1 MKKYDYILVGSG
13 LYAGVFAWYARKNK
27 KRCLVVEKRNHI
39 GGNVYCEDVEGIHV
53 HKYGAHIFHTGNR
66 KVWEFVN
73 SLAEFN
79 RYTNSP
85 VANYKGQM
93 YNMPFNMNTFS
104 RMWGISTP
112 DEAKAIIEKQ
122 RAEITGEPKNLEE
135 QAIRL
140 VGRELYEK
148 LIKGYTEK
156 QWGRDCRELPAF
168 IIKRIPVRYIYDN
181 NYFNDPYQ
189 GIPVGGYN
197 VIVRKLFEGCD
208 IETSVDYL
216 EHREHYDSL
225 GETVVYTGTI
235 DAFYGYR
242 FGRLEYRSLRFESEE
257 LDKVREAKESRTIE
271 FFMGSLD
278 DTQALFLYNGLMETL
293 QEYLDDGTLVCK
305 SGKLSFDDTGIL
317 RWSKNTAKSRA
328 AEILEQFYPD
338 GAAPDIICTGFDDA
352 AGAVQEALQE
362 AGVVPGT
369 DIWPMITGNGCKE
382 DAVKRIASGTQAFS
396 VFMDFRELA
405 DQCEE
410 MVNVYLHGEDDPEVN
425 DYEQYDNGVKIIGTY
440 LCESQMID
448 RDNYEI
454 LIDNGY
460 YSEKE
465 VEPDPTETP
474 TPEPVTP
481 TEAAEPTVTPTE
493 APKEVSPTPAETE
506 TPTPTEKAEPTKK
519 PTSTPK
525 PTATE
530 TPTPTE
536 KAKK

>member
-208 IETSVDYL
+208 IETSRCV
-216 EHREHYDSL
+216 
-225 GETVVYTGTI
+225 
-235 DAFYGYR
+235 
-242 FGRLEYRSLRFESEE
+242 
-257 LDKVREAKESRTIE
+257 
-271 FFMGSLD
+271 
-278 DTQALFLYNGLMETL
+278 
-293 QEYLDDGTLVCK
+293 
-305 SGKLSFDDTGIL
+305 
-317 RWSKNTAKSRA
+317 
-328 AEILEQFYPD
+328 
-338 GAAPDIICTGFDDA
+338 
-352 AGAVQEALQE
+352 
-362 AGVVPGT
+362 
-369 DIWPMITGNGCKE
+369 
-382 DAVKRIASGTQAFS
+382 
-396 VFMDFRELA
+396 
-405 DQCEE
+405 
-410 MVNVYLHGEDDPEVN
+410 
-425 DYEQYDNGVKIIGTY
+425 
-440 LCESQMID
+440 
-448 RDNYEI
+448 
-454 LIDNGY
+454 
-460 YSEKE
+460 
-465 VEPDPTETP
+465 
-474 TPEPVTP
+474 
-481 TEAAEPTVTPTE
+481 
-493 APKEVSPTPAETE
+493 
-506 TPTPTEKAEPTKK
+506 
-519 PTSTPK
+519 
-525 PTATE
+525 
-530 TPTPTE
+530 
-536 KAKK
+536 